1 MISDQLY
8 SGVLVADKV
17 RWGRQKPAGPAERGY
32 ALPFSPFKKRRRKL
46 PKYLVE
52 LSYTAAGSA
61 GVFKD
66 GGSKRRAEAEKLVQ
80 SLGGTVE
87 CVYFAFGEVDLFAI
101 CDLPDNVSAATLAL
115 ATAGSGAITGKTT
128 VLLTPEEIDAATAKS
143 VSYTPPGQ

>member
-1 MISDQLY
+1 MFLLRAKLDGGDKNLPGLSKGGMLY
-8 SGVLVADKV
+8 LFLRS
-17 RWGRQKPAGPAERGY
+17 RM
-32 ALPFSPFKKRRRKL
+32 RRPKL

-87 CVYFAFGEVDLFAI
+87 CMY
-101 CDLPDNVSAATLAL
+101 
-115 ATAGSGAITGKTT
+115 
-128 VLLTPEEIDAATAKS
+128 
-143 VSYTPPGQ
+143 

>member
-1 MISDQLY
+1 M
-8 SGVLVADKV
+8 
-17 RWGRQKPAGPAERGY
+17 
-32 ALPFSPFKKRRRKL
+32 

-66 GGSKRRAEAEKLVQ
+66 GGSKRRAAAEKLVQ

-115 ATAGSGAITGKTT
+115 ATAGSEGFW
-128 VLLTPEEIDAATAKS
+128 
-143 VSYTPPGQ
+143 GQD

>member
-1 MISDQLY
+1 M
-8 SGVLVADKV
+8 
-17 RWGRQKPAGPAERGY
+17 
-32 ALPFSPFKKRRRKL
+32 
-46 PKYLVE
+46 
-52 LSYTAAGSA
+52 
-61 GVFKD
+61 FKD

>member
-1 MISDQLY
+1 M
-8 SGVLVADKV
+8 
-17 RWGRQKPAGPAERGY
+17 
-32 ALPFSPFKKRRRKL
+32 
-46 PKYLVE
+46 PKYMVE

-87 CVYFAFGEVDLFAI
+87 CVYFAFGDVDLFAI

-115 ATAGSGAITGKTT
+115 ATAGSVEITGKTT

>member
-1 MISDQLY
+1 MAVTKICWGSRKRGMLY
-8 SGVLVADKV
+8 LILRS
-17 RWGRQKPAGPAERGY
+17 
-32 ALPFSPFKKRRRKL
+32 KKRRWKL
-46 PKYLVE
+46 PKYMVE

-87 CVYFAFGEVDLFAI
+87 CVYFAFGDVDLFAI